1 MTASVI
7 YLVYVLA
14 NIIAQLGMMMNIVT
28 YNWIIFNLPETSC
41 FDLISVDSMTSESVT
56 VDFIMSK
63 SPF

>member
-14 NIIAQLGMMMNIVT
+14 EIIAQLGMMVNIVT
-28 YNWIIFNLPETSC
+28 YNLINLPETFC
-41 FDLISVDSMTSESVT
+41 FDLISVDSMTSESMT

-63 SPF
+63 SRF